1 MDEIELLFNKK
12 NITNNNET
20 KILRECKISK
30 RLIKTLLDKINFKL
44 PIFIFYVDIEKIYK
58 EYQKMSDFNT
68 TEDQFVYKQLSH
80 SIKNIINDLKEIVK
94 FNNFYCKD
102 SIKKY
107 FFDYKKII
115 KQQTNKK
122 QNIKESILDTTNINK
137 KNYPIKTSLDIA
149 REVIN
154 GEWGNGRDRIIKLS
168 KAGYDY
174 VKVQYEVNN
183 LLGYPLRSNIK

>member
-1 MDEIELLFNKK
+1 
-12 NITNNNET
+12 
-20 KILRECKISK
+20 
-30 RLIKTLLDKINFKL
+30 
-44 PIFIFYVDIEKIYK
+44 
-58 EYQKMSDFNT
+58 MSDFNT

-183 LLGYPLRSNIK
+183 LLGYPLRINIK

>member
-115 KQQTNKK
+115 KQKNK
-122 QNIKESILDTTNINK
+122 
-137 KNYPIKTSLDIA
+137 
-149 REVIN
+149 
-154 GEWGNGRDRIIKLS
+154 
-168 KAGYDY
+168 
-174 VKVQYEVNN
+174 
-183 LLGYPLRSNIK
+183 